1 MGIYIVE
8 LSINA
13 KEDLKKIYKSGN
25 TALIKKIEK
34 IFLEL
39 SQHPSWGTGKPEVLK
54 ESNGIWSRRLDKKNR
69 LLYIIKETK
78 VTVVVLSALGHYD
91 DK

>member
-25 TALIKKIEK
+25 TE
-34 IFLEL
+34 FV
-39 SQHPSWGTGKPEVLK
+39 TLK
-54 ESNGIWSRRLDKKNR
+54 NI
-69 LLYIIKETK
+69 
-78 VTVVVLSALGHYD
+78 
-91 DK
+91 